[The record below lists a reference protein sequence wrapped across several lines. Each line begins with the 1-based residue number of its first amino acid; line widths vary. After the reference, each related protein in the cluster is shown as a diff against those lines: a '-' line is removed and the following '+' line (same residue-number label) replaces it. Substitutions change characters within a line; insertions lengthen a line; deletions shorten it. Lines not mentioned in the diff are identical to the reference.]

1 MNCTCGLKRLKQEHD
16 DWSRE
21 ITKIVLEAEPLREL
35 RIRNVYT
42 EFEKFSRY
50 TLLKTNKDL
59 LYEGMTQSHC
69 VGTYIDKVDSGS
81 TGIYHVD
88 GGTLQLKYE
97 IFYNRMGHQ
106 NRLSSYRSSKRL
118 VLVQFRTFKNDPLP
132 PEVHDMVLKKV
143 IEFNE
148 LLDSLEL
155 KNDNESNNFLN
166 NLDIHPKLA
175 EVVVPQREVEA
186 VGHEVNAYE
195 FDFDF

>member
-1 MNCTCGLKRLKQEHD
+1 
-16 DWSRE
+16 
-21 ITKIVLEAEPLREL
+21 
-35 RIRNVYT
+35 
-42 EFEKFSRY
+42 
-50 TLLKTNKDL
+50 
-59 LYEGMTQSHC
+59 MTQSHC